1 MVVTYAI
8 ITGMALGFAAIAV
21 GTLALV
27 AGLAGLRSGRHV
39 GVWSAT
45 LAVAGAVIAAGGL
58 RVQHDVD
65 AASWL
70 IAPVVGGLLCVVHGR
85 ALFASGGPLR
95 T

>member
-1 MVVTYAI
+1 
-8 ITGMALGFAAIAV
+8 MALGFAVIAV
-21 GTLALV
+21 GTLAFV

-39 GVWSAT
+39 GAWSAT

-70 IAPVVGGLLCVVHGR
+70 LAPVVGALLSVVHGR
-85 ALFASGGPLR
+85 VLFASGGPLR